1 MGIRKR
7 KIQADYLEVNG
18 TNEFLGTGFTTLDE
32 KPNAKTTSKRYIC
45 DSNASQSIS
54 SYEWEAEFE
63 ADQIQSDKAIQ
74 HHAS

>member
-45 DSNASQSIS
+45 SQVAVSGT
-54 SYEWEAEFE
+54 Y
-63 ADQIQSDKAIQ
+63 
-74 HHAS
+74 